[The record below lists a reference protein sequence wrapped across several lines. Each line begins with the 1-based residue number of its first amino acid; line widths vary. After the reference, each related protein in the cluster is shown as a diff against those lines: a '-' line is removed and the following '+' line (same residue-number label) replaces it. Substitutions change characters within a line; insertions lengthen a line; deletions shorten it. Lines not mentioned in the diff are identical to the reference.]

1 MWITQHCKLLDM
13 TSAVRRTRQNV
24 PDGAIANIPIEKH
37 SIIIQLWC
45 EAVMNQLIPII
56 ISARKINRET
66 APNKSSAVSI
76 FAIDE
81 AATTMM
87 SWARF
92 FCCLLFWWVH
102 RVSSWSF
109 FYCNISPISLLVE
122 VSKEFRKLFSWFWH
136 RAIWWWFNKK
146 KNRTIE
152 GRGFMTVGF
161 VYMTMNLVRIHNFLL
176 GWE

>member
-1 MWITQHCKLLDM
+1 MWSTQHCKLLGM

-24 PDGAIANIPIEKH
+24 LDGAIANIPIEKH

-92 FCCLLFWWVH
+92 FCCLLFSDEFIEC
-102 RVSSWSF
+102 R
-109 FYCNISPISLLVE
+109 VE
-122 VSKEFRKLFSWFWH
+122 VFFIATFPPSRCLLKSPKNLGNCFLGFGIEPYDDDSTRKKPNNW
-136 RAIWWWFNKK
+136 RK
-146 KNRTIE
+146 
-152 GRGFMTVGF
+152 
-161 VYMTMNLVRIHNFLL
+161 RIYDCRICLHDD
-176 GWE
+176 ESCKDS